1 MRIIRAYH
9 YSTDCF
15 FFKFNYSIALIS
27 PGNNLDGA
35 GLRRYIAL
43 RRYMALYSNTLDG
56 AGLRR
61 YIAYAGYLREH
72 NILFYLMFQ

>member
-15 FFKFNYSIALIS
+15 LLKCNYSITSIS

-43 RRYMALYSNTLDG
+43 MRYIALYSNTLDG

-61 YIAYAGYLREH
+61 YIAYAGYLRE
-72 NILFYLMFQ
+72 